1 MKKLIHRTLL
11 VALAVGITVFLVSV
25 PNAARAKVHPTT
37 ARHFAKRGVKCGVG
51 KIGNRSTQASSGV
64 WTAITADSTVY
75 PAPPGVDT
83 PSLAQAQQSVYDEEA
98 GQKALS
104 SGDLGTAEADF
115 RSSTDAEHGASNVN
129 AIVGLAQTLER
140 EGKSRQAIHV
150 YRYLLYPK
158 QGWGTSL
165 EEDPILRLRF
175 ALLLAGDGQWP
186 EAAYVYENTIGGITL
201 GPSFPNIRVHFSPN
215 TPQPAA
221 LQAMAHL
228 AMGVTYTNRLEHAQA
243 LSEYTSA
250 LGMQPDLAIAG
261 YCYGYG
267 LTRLGRRAEAKAAF
281 EQARNTGGND
291 VKAAAEDELK
301 GFK

>member
-25 PNAARAKVHPTT
+25 PNAVRAKVHPTT

-75 PAPPGVDT
+75 PALPGVDT

-115 RSSTDAEHGASNVN
+115 RSSTDSEHGASNVN

-165 EEDPILRLRF
+165 EEDPILRLHF

-186 EAAYVYENTIGGITL
+186 EAVYVYENTIGHVSCGSSYPTL
-201 GPSFPNIRVHFSPN
+201 NVHFSPN
-215 TPQPAA
+215 APQPA
-221 LQAMAHL
+221 LFQGMAHL
-228 AMGVTYTNRLEHAQA
+228 AMGITYRGQLEDTKA
-243 LSEYTSA
+243 LAEYA
-250 LGMQPDLAIAG
+250 AAVRAQPDLALAH
-261 YCYGYG
+261 YYYG
-267 LTRLGRRAEAKAAF
+267 LELSRLGRKAEAKAAF
-281 EQARNTGGND
+281 QAAAAYGED
-291 VKAAAEDELK
+291 SVKKAAGEALT

>member
-1 MKKLIHRTLL
+1 MGTSGKPSHRIWVVKEGPIMKKLIHRTLL

-115 RSSTDAEHGASNVN
+115 GSSTDFGTRRVQRQCNRGAS
-129 AIVGLAQTLER
+129 T
-140 EGKSRQAIHV
+140 
-150 YRYLLYPK
+150 
-158 QGWGTSL
+158 
-165 EEDPILRLRF
+165 
-175 ALLLAGDGQWP
+175 
-186 EAAYVYENTIGGITL
+186 
-201 GPSFPNIRVHFSPN
+201 
-215 TPQPAA
+215 
-221 LQAMAHL
+221 
-228 AMGVTYTNRLEHAQA
+228 
-243 LSEYTSA
+243 
-250 LGMQPDLAIAG
+250 
-261 YCYGYG
+261 
-267 LTRLGRRAEAKAAF
+267 
-281 EQARNTGGND
+281 NTG
-291 VKAAAEDELK
+291 A
-301 GFK
+301 